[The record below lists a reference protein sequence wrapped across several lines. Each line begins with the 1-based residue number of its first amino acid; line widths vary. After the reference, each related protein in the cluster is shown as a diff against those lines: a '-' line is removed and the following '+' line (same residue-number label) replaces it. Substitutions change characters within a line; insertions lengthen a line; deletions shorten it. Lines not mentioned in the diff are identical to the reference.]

1 MSSSKLKK
9 YSYVPRS
16 GNLSEV
22 CHFEDDRLDGMTER
36 HKIVL
41 DPPSVYPTADPL
53 TEMERHGSEGLVI
66 GIKYGVPSC
75 AAMRLAK
82 RVLDNGRR
90 AWFHWPDEQAVECV
104 DWERLKSHWRLWVAV
119 ALGNR
124 WLSVL
129 LSTIKAVKK
138 LIHLVGIVK
147 RRLLSAARFVYRASS
162 KIYKLEFQ
170 LLWRELSTQATAFV
184 RNRQRA
190 DLKSAEVIHR
200 ELNDLIV
207 RVKPTPSLILDGEP
221 DNEHPIPGCG
231 IYLRTDFWAKI
242 DSGGS
247 CGHTCYVAKELAAV
261 TENIICFMPHRYTL
275 LDNLGLK
282 QVVLD
287 PPGQDCSEETLLKG
301 TAHYYNIL
309 KPAFQ
314 ALQPAYI
321 YERLV
326 LGNYSGVLLS
336 QELDI
341 PYMVEYNGSEISM
354 NRSFGDG
361 QGYNYEDI
369 YLKAEMA
376 AFQKA
381 TLITVVSEAVK
392 GDLVERGVDPG
403 KILVNPNGAD
413 TDQYAPLEPEE
424 KRVLRKEL
432 GWDEDHRV
440 VGFIGTFGGWHGVD
454 VLAAAIPE
462 ICKESP
468 QTRFLL
474 IGDGNLKHL
483 VNKQI
488 TKHQCSDKVC
498 STGRVPQEEAARLL
512 GACDIYVSPHNS
524 HMVGSKFFG
533 SPTKLFEYM
542 AMGGAIVASDLEQIG
557 EVLSPALRVAD
568 LKKCSTD
575 VTNQRA
581 VLCTSGDVGEFVEA
595 VISLV
600 LSPEICMA
608 LGRNA
613 RQAVKDHYSWQH
625 HIARLWEFLA
635 YKRHVPAEPLKSER
649 AEDQEWVTSVCFE
662 RLQTGDIYKDE
673 AQKQWDE
680 NPCGSQYVR
689 KSQEHTL
696 DWFLEAEHYRYN
708 EYAPWMP
715 KLMEFSEHAGEQV
728 LEIGG
733 GIGTDLAQFAKHGAH
748 VTDSDLSGGH
758 LALAQDNFKL
768 RGLQGQFIQHDADH
782 LPFGTNTFDLVYSN
796 GVIHHIPNTQQVVRN
811 IFEVLKPG
819 GKAIV
824 MVYAENSLHYWVR
837 LVGGIGLLGNELH
850 QYSMGHIMS
859 RHVEL
864 SETDAMPLV
873 KVYTKKRLRRMFD
886 DFVDIKIY
894 KCQLTLPELPY
905 WLRFLGLPLPLA
917 GKMMGWNLVIK
928 AVKPART

>member
-1 MSSSKLKK
+1 MGEIGISSSQLNK
-9 YSYVPRS
+9 YSYVPRGHS
-16 GNLSEV
+16 CSAV
-22 CHFEDDRLDGMTER
+22 CHFEDERLDGTTER

-41 DPPSVYPTADPL
+41 DPPSAYPTRPTTDPL
-53 TEMERHGSEGLVI
+53 TEMERNGSEGLVI
-66 GIKYGVPSC
+66 GIKSGVPSR
-75 AAMRLAK
+75 ARMRLA
-82 RVLDNGRR
+82 RRALDNGRR
-90 AWFHWPDEQAVECV
+90 VWFHWPDEEAVECV
-104 DWERLKSHWRLWVAV
+104 DQERLKSYWRLWAV
-119 ALGNR
+119 FAVYKG
-124 WLSVL
+124 L
-129 LSTIKAVKK
+129 LPLIICMLRSLKR
-138 LIHLVGIVK
+138 LIHIAGIVK
-147 RRLLSAARFVYRASS
+147 RRLLFVAWLACHIFSRKYGEGIITHS
-162 KIYKLEFQ
+162 K
-170 LLWRELSTQATAFV
+170 ELI
-184 RNRQRA
+184 NR
-190 DLKSAEVIHR
+190 SE
-200 ELNDLIV
+200 ELIRQELDDLIGNLNPAPMLTLV
-207 RVKPTPSLILDGEP
+207 REP
-221 DNEHPIPGCG
+221 DNEHPLPGCG

-247 CGHTCYVAKELAAV
+247 YGHTCYVAKELAAV

-275 LDNLGLK
+275 LDDLGLK

-287 PPGQDCSEETLLKG
+287 PVGQDSSEESLLKG

-321 YERLV
+321 YERLI

-361 QGYNYEDI
+361 QRYKYEDI

-376 AFQKA
+376 AFERA
-381 TLITVVSEAVK
+381 TLITVVSETVK
-392 GDLVERGVDPG
+392 DDLAERGVDPG

-413 TDQYAPLEPEE
+413 IDRYAPLEPGK
-424 KRVLRKEL
+424 KRVLRQEL

-462 ICKESP
+462 ICKGSP
-468 QTRFLL
+468 KTRFLL

-483 VNKQI
+483 VDKQI

-498 STGRVPQEEAARLL
+498 STGRVPQREAARLL

-524 HMVGSKFFG
+524 HMVDSKFFG
-533 SPTKLFEYM
+533 SPTKVFEYM
-542 AMGGAIVASDLEQIG
+542 AMGGGIVASDLEQIG
-557 EVLSPALRVAD
+557 QVLSPALRVSD
-568 LKKCSTD
+568 LKKSSIKVTD
-575 VTNQRA
+575 QRA
-581 VLCTSGDVGEFVEA
+581 VLCTSGDVSEFVDA
-595 VISLV
+595 VVSLV

-625 HIARLWEFLA
+625 HVARLWKFLA
-635 YKRHVPAEPLKSER
+635 YTRDVPAGAPKSER
-649 AEDQEWVTSVCFE
+649 AEDQEWANAVSFE

-680 NPCGSQYVR
+680 NPCGSQYAR
-689 KSQEHTL
+689 ESQGHTL
-696 DWFLEAEHYRYN
+696 DWFLEVERYRYN
-708 EYAPWMP
+708 DYAPWMS

-733 GIGTDLAQFAKHGAH
+733 GLGTDLAQFAKHGAH
-748 VTDSDLSGGH
+748 VTDLDLSGGH
-758 LALAQDNFKL
+758 LALAQENFKL
-768 RGLQGQFIQHDADH
+768 RGLQGRFIHHEADH
-782 LPFGTNTFDLVYSN
+782 LPFDTSTFDLVYSN
-796 GVIHHIPNTQQVVRN
+796 GVLHHIPNTQQVVRN

-837 LVGGIGLLGNELH
+837 LVGGIGLFGNELH

-873 KVYTKKRLRRMFD
+873 KVYTKKRLEQMFD
-886 DFVDIKIY
+886 DFMDIKIH

-905 WLRFLGLPLPLA
+905 WLRLLRLPLPFA
-917 GKMMGWNLVIK
+917 EKIMGWNLVIK
-928 AVKPART
+928 AVKPAGT